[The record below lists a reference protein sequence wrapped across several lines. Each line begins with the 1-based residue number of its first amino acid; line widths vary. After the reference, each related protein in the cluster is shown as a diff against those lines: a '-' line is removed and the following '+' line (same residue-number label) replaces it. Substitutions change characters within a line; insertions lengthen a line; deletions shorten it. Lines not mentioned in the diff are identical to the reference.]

1 MESYSSEQ
9 HDYALTDEGLQMR
22 VIWRGTRYF
31 GDRDG
36 PTGGHQQV
44 QTYEGGPA
52 EVGVNARFAEDVLEV
67 LLWKGAA

>member
-9 HDYALTDEGLQMR
+9 HDYALTDEGLQMH

-44 QTYEGGPA
+44 QTYEG
-52 EVGVNARFAEDVLEV
+52 VLQKSE
-67 LLWKGAA
+67 